1 MDVIHEA
8 FNKGNYFPLFVS
20 QNLGFKQARQAKR
33 DWCIS
38 ELQNVKVS
46 KEDELRKMV
55 VGMEES
61 AVEDLEWQDVVAA
74 ERLAADL
81 LVDENDEEM
90 VPVKRETKK
99 EVVNRPRS
107 KVLKGDGTRSKL
119 AAANAQDADEVENNE
134 DSIQQKYL
142 NRMYQIVPGCLKEC
156 FGKQASARMYQ
167 NVPDVPMDA
176 ESSEAEEEEE
186 QDVPGDF
193 LFKVYADKMVY
204 MMNAETHT
212 PLSGEEEEEE
222 PEEEEQE
229 VSELET

>member
-1 MDVIHEA
+1 
-8 FNKGNYFPLFVS
+8 
-20 QNLGFKQARQAKR
+20 
-33 DWCIS
+33 
-38 ELQNVKVS
+38 
-46 KEDELRKMV
+46 MV

-142 NRMYQIVPGCLKEC
+142 NRMYKIVPGCLKEC
-156 FGKQASARMYQ
+156 FGKQATKNEAQ
-167 NVPDVPMDA
+167 HVPMDA

-186 QDVPGDF
+186 QDVPGDS

-212 PLSGEEEEEE
+212 PLSDEEEEEE